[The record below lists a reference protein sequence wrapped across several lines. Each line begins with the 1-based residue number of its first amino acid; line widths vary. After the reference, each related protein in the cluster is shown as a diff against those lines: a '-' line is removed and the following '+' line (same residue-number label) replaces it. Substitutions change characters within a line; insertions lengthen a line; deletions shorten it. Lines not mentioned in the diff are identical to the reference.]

1 MNTDT
6 RSRADWLLTGAIIAE
21 VIATLT
27 LKAALERPILYV
39 VVLVGYIATFVLLD
53 RVLRAG
59 MALGVAYG
67 VWGAVGVAAT
77 AMLSALLFDESLSAR
92 MLLGIAVIAAGV
104 LCIELGGRRR

>member
-1 MNTDT
+1 M
-6 RSRADWLLTGAIIAE
+6 LI
-21 VIATLT
+21 
-27 LKAALERPILYV
+27 
-39 VVLVGYIATFVLLD
+39 GYIATFVLLD